1 VTVFRGDL
9 YVIRIKMIE
18 VEGPPEEVEKV
29 AHLFGASAS
38 PATEVSGGDP
48 ASDEKAVEV
57 EVTPKMVLAVLKRRP
72 LLSLSARKMLEVVS
86 KVGPPGLTSA
96 EIAQR
101 MGISSREFAGVHSSF
116 VRRIRNT
123 LGWPKDRYFFDW
135 DRRAEEEGEEIRYW
149 LSDPVAEVLK
159 SGKFPLAESEI
170 KDADNKFNEEE

>member
-1 VTVFRGDL
+1 M
-9 YVIRIKMIE
+9 IRIKMIE

-38 PATEVSGGDP
+38 PATQVSGGDP

-72 LLSLSARKMLEVVS
+72 LSPSARKMLEVVS

-101 MGISSREFAGVHSSF
+101 MGISSREVAGVHSSF
-116 VRRIRNT
+116 VRRIQNT
-123 LGWPKDRYFFDW
+123 PGWPKERYFFDW

-170 KDADNKFNEEE
+170 KDAEE